1 MPAHGEGTA
10 AAKAARKLGLYVLG
24 IRRSGRP
31 HRYVHEM
38 GTTEFLSKWLP
49 RTDFVIV
56 TAPLTP
62 DTEGL
67 LDDYALGRL
76 RPEAGLINL
85 GRARIVDY
93 DALRQRLAAGRCD
106 RCSQTLQTRLRA
118 PETVPVPPPWPPPI
132 QANGSI
138 PAVNCR
144 ARSDLPK
151 QSFSG
156 PQSAI

>member
-1 MPAHGEGTA
+1 MFSAG
-10 AAKAARKLGLYVLG
+10 V
-24 IRRSGRP
+24 RRLCPISF
-31 HRYVHEM
+31 
-38 GTTEFLSKWLP
+38 FLDGFRHQFW
-49 RTDFVIV
+49 
-56 TAPLTP
+56 
-62 DTEGL
+62 
-67 LDDYALGRL
+67 
-76 RPEAGLINL
+76 
-85 GRARIVDY
+85 
-93 DALRQRLAAGRCD
+93 QRLAAGRCD

-118 PETVPVPPPWPPPI
+118 PETAPVPPPWPPPI